1 GVAFQLADDIV
12 DITSDAEQSGK
23 LPGTDLREGV
33 PTLATLIA
41 QATDQSG
48 DDALVAF
55 LSGPIPDD
63 ADHARALRL
72 LRAHPALEDAR
83 DEARRWAGDARR
95 ILEPLPAGDAK
106 LALEALCDYVV
117 NRTG

>member
-1 GVAFQLADDIV
+1 
-12 DITSDAEQSGK
+12 
-23 LPGTDLREGV
+23 
-33 PTLATLIA
+33 LIA
-41 QATDQSG
+41 RASDQSG

-55 LSGPIPDD
+55 LSGPILDD
-63 ADHARALRL
+63 ADHAEALRL

-106 LALEALCDYVV
+106 VALEALCDYVV